1 MKPRTQHYL
10 KRNEGNRIPRRHIF
24 IDVESIRDKSGIV
37 EERRWRL
44 ACARFVS
51 AESGRGRQDRTST
64 FDTPEQLWRAVDGFS
79 GRRSR
84 TVVWTHNL
92 GIDTRL
98 TDALSSLPALGW
110 TMVAHNLTSRGTWF
124 TWRRADRTLVFCD
137 SASVFGQPLQ
147 QIGKWFR
154 LGVPRMPSQTASR
167 TDWANHCQR
176 NVYILSTAILRYLEW
191 LDDSDMGNWAM
202 TGSGQAWNAFRHRF
216 MDHQLLVH
224 TDEDALAAERR
235 AIWTGRT
242 EAYWH
247 GALLSETVEEWDIRS
262 AYATVG
268 EDINIPIRLVGD
280 MPRRY
285 KWESILDDPRI
296 AFLADC
302 RVTTSVPCVPTKIN
316 GRIAWPVG
324 TFDTTLWG
332 PEISWA
338 LECGATVSVSRGW
351 LYRAAPALS
360 RWSTWILDCLKAP
373 DDVVPAWQKDV
384 VKSWQRFFVG
394 RCAMRYASW
403 EDFGDAED
411 KSIRRW
417 DMFDLRTGEESEL
430 MQVGGKIWK
439 SAGTV
444 EYGESMPMVTGYV
457 MSSTRVRISRIL
469 SMVKPLTALYADT
482 DSLLIRLHDHE
493 QMQAIADSPAGKGLR
508 LKASYEGVTIWG
520 PRQLATGRLI
530 RVAGLPHAAT
540 RTGLATFSG
549 SVHTSLEKAAR
560 DGQVDRVVVTD
571 RDWTLRGVDH
581 RRDPGPGGWT
591 VPRQVEAPGAP

>member
-10 KRNEGNRIPRRHIF
+10 SHNLGSRIPRRHIF

-44 ACARFVS
+44 ACARFFA
-51 AESGRGRQDRTST
+51 AESGRGRQDRTSV

-92 GIDTRL
+92 GVDTRL

-110 TMVAHNLTSRGTWF
+110 TLVAHNLTSRGTWF
-124 TWRRADRTLVFCD
+124 TWRRGERTLVFVD
-137 SASVFGQPLQ
+137 SASVFGQPLP
-147 QIGKWFR
+147 QIGKWHK
-154 LGVPRMPSQTASR
+154 LGTPRMPGQTAGR
-167 TDWANHCQR
+167 TEWANHCQR

-191 LDDSDMGNWAM
+191 LEDSDMGNWAM
-202 TGSGQAWNAFRHRF
+202 TGSGQAWNAFRHKF

-224 TDEDALAAERR
+224 TDAEALAAERE
-235 AIWTGRT
+235 AIWTGLT

-247 GALLSETVEEWDIRS
+247 GSLRSETVEDWDIRS
-262 AYATVG
+262 SYATIG
-268 EDINIPIRLVGD
+268 EDLNIPVRLVGD
-280 MPRRY
+280 MPARY
-285 KWESILDDPRI
+285 KWKDILGDSRI
-296 AFLADC
+296 AFLARC
-302 RVTTSVPCVPTKIN
+302 RVTTAVPCVPTKN
-316 GRIAWPVG
+316 DGRILWPTG

-332 PEISWA
+332 PEIVWA
-338 LECGATVSVSRGW
+338 MECGATVDVRRGW
-351 LYRAAPALS
+351 LYRAAPALQ
-360 RWSTWILDCLKAP
+360 RWSRWILDCLAAP

-411 KSIRRW
+411 KSVRRW
-417 DMFDLRTGEESEL
+417 DLYNYQTGEESEL

-444 EYGESMPMVTGYV
+444 EYGESMPMITGYV
-457 MSSTRVRISRIL
+457 MSATRVRISRIIKAAGPRK
-469 SMVKPLTALYADT
+469 VLYADT
-482 DSLLIRLHDHE
+482 DSCLVRLHDHDT
-493 QMQAIADSPAGKGLR
+493 MSGLAASPVGAGLR
-508 LKASYEGVTIWG
+508 LKASYDGVSIWG
-520 PRQLATGRLI
+520 PRQLVTGRLI
-530 RVAGLPHAAT
+530 RVAGLPHGAA
-540 RTGLATFSG
+540 RTGAQTFTG
-549 SVHTSLEKAAR
+549 TVHTSLEKAAR

-571 RDWTLRGVDH
+571 RDWTLRGVDR

-591 VPRQVEAPGAP
+591 VPRQVGPPDGP